1 MQNKLVS
8 AFSEYRLLHKQS
20 SRQLPHNKL
29 LYPPALRYLPL
40 WMLGEFSGALQCPKV
55 HSQSVLLRLQ
65 FVSMPQDGM
74 PHVVSFALRLAQTA

>member
-40 WMLGEFSGALQCPKV
+40 WMLGEPQGALQCWGAQPV
-55 HSQSVLLRLQ
+55 TVVCLQSVSIPILQ
-65 FVSMPQDGM
+65 
-74 PHVVSFALRLAQTA
+74 HVVDFASCQAQTA

>member
-40 WMLGEFSGALQCPKV
+40 WMLGELQGAESAQPGKCLSAAFEHAVLQ
-55 HSQSVLLRLQ
+55 
-65 FVSMPQDGM
+65 
-74 PHVVSFALRLAQTA
+74 HVVDFASCQA